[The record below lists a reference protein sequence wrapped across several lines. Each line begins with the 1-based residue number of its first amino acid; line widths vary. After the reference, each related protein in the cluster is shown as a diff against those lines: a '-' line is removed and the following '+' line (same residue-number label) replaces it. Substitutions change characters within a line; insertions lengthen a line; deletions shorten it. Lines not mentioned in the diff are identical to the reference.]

1 MHVLERM
8 QNFFQSNLKS
18 GFSGENKF
26 SRRNSEYNMECGFV
40 FLKRSWMQEVASK
53 KHVGC
58 GGVAIQKHTERDG
71 DC

>member
-1 MHVLERM
+1 
-8 QNFFQSNLKS
+8 
-18 GFSGENKF
+18 
-26 SRRNSEYNMECGFV
+26 MECGFV